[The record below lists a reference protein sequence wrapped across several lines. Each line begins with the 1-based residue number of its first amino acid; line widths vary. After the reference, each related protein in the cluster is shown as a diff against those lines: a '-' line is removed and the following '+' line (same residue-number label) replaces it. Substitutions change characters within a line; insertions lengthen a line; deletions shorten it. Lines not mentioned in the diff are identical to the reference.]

1 MHLSSFPRPAL
12 TMAVMFAHTAPMH
25 EGGNFETAKEI
36 IDFALNMNLGLRLG
50 GNIGMVHLSPFVLI
64 LL

>member
-1 MHLSSFPRPAL
+1 
-12 TMAVMFAHTAPMH
+12 MAVMFAHPAPIH

-36 IDFALNMNLGLRLG
+36 IDFALKMNLCLRLG